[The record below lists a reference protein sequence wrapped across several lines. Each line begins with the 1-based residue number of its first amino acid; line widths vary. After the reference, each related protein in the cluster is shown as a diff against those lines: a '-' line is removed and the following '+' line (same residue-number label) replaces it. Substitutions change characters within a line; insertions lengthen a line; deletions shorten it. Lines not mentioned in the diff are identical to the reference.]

1 MAFNSTRS
9 GSFNNKEVLKYTSGQ
24 EILSSYVLDAITAST
39 ITADSL
45 GRYIVPA
52 GTPMAL
58 TSSSKVYPYPGPS
71 VSSPIVGILSRPTE
85 LVSLGATSSNTP
97 VALFSDYS
105 VFATTQIVGFTT
117 YASALISQLKSCSW
131 K

>member
-24 EILSSYVLDAITAST
+24 EILTSYVLDAITAST
-39 ITADSL
+39 ISADSL

-52 GTPMAL
+52 GTPMAK
-58 TSSSKVYPYPGPS
+58 TPTGKVFPYQGAPTTD
-71 VSSPIVGILSRPTE
+71 IVGILSRPTE
-85 LVSLGATSSNTP
+85 LVSLTATSSYTP

-117 YASALISQLKSCSW
+117 YASALISQLRSCAW